1 MDELIFDSVFVQDT
15 AANATKAPKIMED
28 PRLGIGCL
36 AHTIN
41 LSAISAISATSVK
54 PVVNLVAKAKKLVTV
69 LHKSDQAAIVLKR
82 KQALLLENKMPKL
95 IQECA
100 TRWNSTYDMLQRF
113 TEQSQVSKF

>member
-15 AANATKAPKIMED
+15 AANVTKAPKIMED

-41 LSAISAISATSVK
+41 LSAISATSVK